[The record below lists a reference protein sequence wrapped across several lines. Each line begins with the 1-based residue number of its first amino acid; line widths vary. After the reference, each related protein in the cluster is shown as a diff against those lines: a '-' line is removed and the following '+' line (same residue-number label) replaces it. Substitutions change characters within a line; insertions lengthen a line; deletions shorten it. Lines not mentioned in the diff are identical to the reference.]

1 MVPLRLVAGKKQK
14 DSTQTLDFNEVRM
27 PRLLSVNVGL
37 PRDVPWNGKT
47 VRTSVWKSPVDG
59 RRMVRKLDI
68 DGDAQADL
76 AGHGGE
82 HRAVFVYQMDSYHY
96 WEHFLGRN
104 DFAFGQFGENFTV
117 EGLADSDV
125 CIGDR
130 YRIGGALFEVTQPR
144 VTCYRVGI
152 RMNEPRMPALLVEHH
167 RPGFYFRVLQEGE
180 VGAGDDIVKIT
191 EGLTDGSER
200 ITVADIDALLYLP
213 GHSSEQLQRAL
224 RVPALSK
231 GWQSSF
237 QAMLQQD
244 LSSKT
249 VVGNPGLADEEPAPA
264 WPGFRPMRV
273 ANVNKESDSVS
284 SFILSPI
291 DEQPLPLFRAG
302 QFVVLRL
309 LVDPGK
315 PPVLRS
321 YSLSDQPATDHFRI
335 SVKSELNGIGS
346 SFLCNRAREGDLLD
360 VSAPRGSFT
369 LRSNQTPVVLL
380 SAGVGATPVMSMLH
394 SLAAERSQQ
403 EIWWIYG
410 ARNRVDHPFAEESRS
425 LLKQLSRGRGY
436 IVYSRPATTDRVGG
450 DFDAPGHIDTALLEK
465 IGVSRG
471 SDFYLCGP
479 PSFLQNMRDGLRNWG
494 VLAANVHTEI
504 FGSLE
509 AITPGMAQVVHTP
522 HLPQGPPGSGPP
534 VSFARSGITAAW
546 DPKFA
551 SLLELAE
558 ACDVPVRWSC
568 RIGVC
573 HTCMTGL
580 IDGSISYN
588 PDPLERPV
596 PGNVLVCCS
605 KPNAGVTLDL

>member
-1 MVPLRLVAGKKQK
+1 VSITGSPASCW
-14 DSTQTLDFNEVRM
+14 DDHM

-37 PRDVPWNGKT
+37 PRDVTWNAKT

-96 WEHFLGRN
+96 WENFLSRN
-104 DFAFGQFGENFTV
+104 DFTFGQFGENFTV
-117 EGLADSDV
+117 EGLLDGEV
-125 CIGDR
+125 CIGER
-130 YRIGGALFEVTQPR
+130 YRIGSAIFEVTQPR

-152 RMNEPRMPALLVEHH
+152 RMNEPRMPALLVAHH

-180 VGAGDDIVKIT
+180 VGAGDDIVKIAD
-191 EGLTDGSER
+191 GLTGGSER
-200 ITVADIDALLYLP
+200 MSVADVDALLYLP
-213 GHSSEQLQRAL
+213 GQSREQLERAL
-224 RVPALSK
+224 RIPALSK
-231 GWQSSF
+231 GWQRSF

-249 VVGNPGLADEEPAPA
+249 VTGNSGLANEEPPPA

-273 ANVNKESDSVS
+273 ANIHKESDSVT
-284 SFILSPI
+284 SFILSPV
-291 DEQPLPLFRAG
+291 DGQHLPICQAG
-302 QFVVLRL
+302 QFIVLRL

-321 YSLSDQPATDHFRI
+321 YSLSDLPAADHFRI

-346 SFLCNRAREGDLLD
+346 SFLCNRTEEGNVLD
-360 VSAPRGSFT
+360 VSAPRGGFT
-369 LRSNQTPVVLL
+369 LRPGDNPVVLL

-394 SLAAERSQQ
+394 SLAAEKSQR
-403 EIWWIYG
+403 EIWWIFG
-410 ARNRVDHPFAEESRS
+410 ARNRADHPFAEESRT
-425 LLKQLSRGRGY
+425 LLRQLSRGRGY
-436 IVYSRPATTDRVGG
+436 IVYSRPAATDQIGA
-450 DFDAPGHIDTALLEK
+450 DFDAAGHIDTALLER
-465 IGVSRG
+465 IGVSQG

-479 PSFLQNMRDGLRNWG
+479 TSFLQNMRDGLRTWG
-494 VLAANVHTEI
+494 VLAENIHTEI

-509 AITPGMAQVVHTP
+509 SITPGMSQVVHTP

-534 VSFARSGITAAW
+534 VSFARSGITVAW

-568 RIGVC
+568 RTGVC
-573 HTCMTGL
+573 HTCTTGL
-580 IDGSISYN
+580 IGGSIVYS
-588 PDPLERPV
+588 PEPLERPA
-596 PGNVLVCCS
+596 PGNVLICCS
-605 KPNAGVTLDL
+605 QPDAGVTLDL

>member
-1 MVPLRLVAGKKQK
+1 
-14 DSTQTLDFNEVRM
+14 M
-27 PRLLSVNVGL
+27 PKLLSVNVGL
-37 PRDVPWNGKT
+37 PRDVTWNGKT
-47 VRTSVWKSPVDG
+47 VRTAVWKSPVDG
-59 RRMVRKLDI
+59 RRTVRKLDI

-82 HRAVFVYQMDSYHY
+82 QRSVFVYQMDSYHY
-96 WEHFLGRN
+96 WEHLLSRS
-104 DFAFGQFGENFTV
+104 DFTFGQFGENFTV
-117 EGLADSDV
+117 EGLPDNEV

-130 YRIGGALFEVTQPR
+130 YRIGDAIFEVTQPR

-180 VGAGDDIVKIT
+180 VGAGDDIAKIS
-191 EGLTDGSER
+191 DGPER
-200 ITVADIDALLYLP
+200 MTVADVDALLYLP
-213 GHSSEQLQRAL
+213 GQSSEQLQRAL
-224 RVPALSK
+224 QIPALSK

-249 VVGNPGLADEEPAPA
+249 SVGNSGLANEEQAPA
-264 WPGFRPMRV
+264 WPGFRQMRV
-273 ANVNKESDSVS
+273 AHINKESDNVTSVV
-284 SFILSPI
+284 LAPI
-291 DEQPLPLFRAG
+291 DGVPLPLFQAG

-309 LVDPGK
+309 LVDSGK

-321 YSLSDQPATDHFRI
+321 YSLSDLPAADHLRI
-335 SVKSELNGIGS
+335 SVKDELNGIGS
-346 SFLCNRAREGDLLD
+346 SFLCNRAHEGDVLD

-369 LRSNQTPVVLL
+369 LRPGQGPVVLL

-394 SLAAERSQQ
+394 ALAAEKSQR

-425 LLKQLSRGRGY
+425 LLKLLSRGRGY
-436 IVYSRPATTDRVGG
+436 FVYSRPTATDHVGT
-450 DFDAPGHIDTALLEK
+450 DFDAPGHMDTALLER
-465 IGVSRG
+465 IGVPQG

-479 PSFLQNMRDGLRNWG
+479 TSFLQDMRDGLRNWG
-494 VLAANVHTEI
+494 VPADNVHTEI

-509 AITPGMAQVVHTP
+509 AITPGMAQIVHTP
-522 HLPQGPPGSGPP
+522 HSPQGPPGSGSP

-568 RIGVC
+568 RTGVC
-573 HTCMTGL
+573 HTCVTGL
-580 IDGSISYN
+580 ISGSIIYN
-588 PDPLERPV
+588 PEPLERPA

-605 KPNAGVTLDL
+605 QPNVGVTLDL

>member
-1 MVPLRLVAGKKQK
+1 
-14 DSTQTLDFNEVRM
+14 M

-37 PRDVPWNGKT
+37 PREVTWNGKT
-47 VRTSVWKSPVDG
+47 VLTSVWKSPVTG

-68 DGDAQADL
+68 DGDAQGDL

-82 HRAVFVYQMDSYHY
+82 QRAVFVYQMDSYHF
-96 WEHFLGRN
+96 WEGFLSRS
-104 DFAFGQFGENFTV
+104 DFTFGQFGENFTV
-117 EGLADSDV
+117 EGLPDSEV

-130 YRIGGALFEVTQPR
+130 YRIGGAIFEVSQPR

-152 RMNEPRMPALLVEHH
+152 RMNEPRMPALLVAQH

-191 EGLTDGSER
+191 DGPER
-200 ITVADIDALLYLP
+200 ISVAEVDALLYLP

-224 RVPALSK
+224 RIPAFSK

-237 QAMLQQD
+237 EAMLQQD

-249 VVGNPGLADEEPAPA
+249 TAGNPGLANEEQAPA
-264 WPGFRPMRV
+264 WPGFRQMRV
-273 ANVNKESDSVS
+273 ANINKESDSVT

-291 DEQPLPLFRAG
+291 DGQPLPVCQAG

-309 LVDPGK
+309 LVDQGK
-315 PPVLRS
+315 PPALRS
-321 YSLSDQPATDHFRI
+321 YSLSDLPAADHFRI

-346 SFLCNRAREGDLLD
+346 SFLCSRIQQGDVLE

-369 LRSNQTPVVLL
+369 LRQTQNPVVLL

-394 SLAAERSQQ
+394 ALAAEKSQR

-410 ARNRVDHPFAEESRS
+410 ARNRGDHPFAEESRS
-425 LLKQLSRGRGY
+425 LLKQLFRGRGY
-436 IVYSRPATTDRVGG
+436 IVYSRPAAIDQVGA
-450 DFDAPGHIDTALLEK
+450 DFDASGHIDTGLLER
-465 IGVSRG
+465 IGVSQT

-479 PSFLQNMRDGLRNWG
+479 SSFLQSMRDGLRNWG
-494 VLAANVHTEI
+494 VLAGNVHTEI

-522 HLPQGPPGSGPP
+522 HVPQGPPGLGPP

-546 DPKFA
+546 DPKFG

-568 RIGVC
+568 RTGVC

-580 IDGSISYN
+580 IGGSIVYN
-588 PDPLERPV
+588 PEPLERPA

-605 KPNAGVTLDL
+605 QPNAGVTLDL

>member
-1 MVPLRLVAGKKQK
+1 
-14 DSTQTLDFNEVRM
+14 M

-37 PRDVPWNGKT
+37 PRDVTWNGKT
-47 VRTSVWKSPVDG
+47 VRTAIWKSPVDG

-96 WEHFLGRN
+96 WERFLGRN
-104 DFAFGQFGENFTV
+104 NFTFGQFGENFTV
-117 EGLADSDV
+117 EGLPDNEV

-130 YRIGGALFEVTQPR
+130 YRIGNATFEVTQPR

-152 RMNEPRMPALLVEHH
+152 RMNEPRMAALLVAHR

-191 EGLTDGSER
+191 DGPER
-200 ITVADIDALLYLP
+200 TSVAEVDALLYLP
-213 GHSSEQLQRAL
+213 GHSRGQLERVL
-224 RVPALSK
+224 RIPALSK

-237 QAMLQQD
+237 QAMLQKD
-244 LSSKT
+244 SSSKT
-249 VVGNPGLADEEPAPA
+249 AAGNPGLANEEQAPA
-264 WPGFRPMRV
+264 WPGFRQMRV
-273 ANVNKESDSVS
+273 ANIKKESDSVT

-291 DEQPLPLFRAG
+291 DGQRLPPFQAG

-309 LVDPGK
+309 HLDPDK

-321 YSLSDQPATDHFRI
+321 YSLSDLPATDHFRI
-335 SVKSELNGIGS
+335 SVKNELNGIGS
-346 SFLCNRAREGDLLD
+346 SFLCNRTRAGDVLD
-360 VSAPRGSFT
+360 VSAPRGTFT
-369 LRSNQTPVVLL
+369 LLPSQSPVVLL

-394 SLAAERSQQ
+394 TLAAEKSQR

-410 ARNRVDHPFAEESRS
+410 ARDRVDHPFAQESRS
-425 LLKQLSRGRGY
+425 LLKELSRGRGY
-436 IVYSRPATTDRVGG
+436 IVYSRPADVDRVGA
-450 DFDAPGHIDTALLEK
+450 DFDAPGRIDTALLER
-465 IGVSRG
+465 IGVPRD

-479 PSFLQNMRDGLRNWG
+479 PSFLQDNRDGLRNWG
-494 VLAANVHTEI
+494 VPAGNVHTEI

-509 AITPGMAQVVHTP
+509 AITPGMAQVAHTP
-522 HLPQGPPGSGPP
+522 HRPQGAPGSGPP

-546 DPKFA
+546 DPKFG

-568 RIGVC
+568 RTGVC

-580 IDGSISYN
+580 IAGSIVYN
-588 PDPLERPV
+588 PEPLERPAL
-596 PGNVLVCCS
+596 GNVLVCCS
-605 KPNAGVTLDL
+605 QPNASITLDL

>member
-1 MVPLRLVAGKKQK
+1 
-14 DSTQTLDFNEVRM
+14 M

-37 PRDVPWNGKT
+37 PRDVTWNGKT
-47 VRTSVWKSPVDG
+47 VRTAVWKSPVTG
-59 RRMVRKLDI
+59 RRMVRRLNI
-68 DGDAQADL
+68 DGDGQGDL

-82 HRAVFVYQMDSYHY
+82 HRAVFVYQMGSYDY
-96 WEHFLGRN
+96 WESFLGRS
-104 DFAFGQFGENFTV
+104 DFTFGQFGENFTV
-117 EGLADSDV
+117 EGLPDNEV

-130 YRIGGALFEVTQPR
+130 YRIGGAIFEVTQPR

-152 RMNEPRMPALLVEHH
+152 RTSEPRMPALLVAHH

-180 VGAGDDIVKIT
+180 VGADDDIVKIA
-191 EGLTDGSER
+191 DGPER
-200 ITVADIDALLYLP
+200 ITVAEVDALLYLP

-224 RVPALSK
+224 QIPALSK

-244 LSSKT
+244 LGST
-249 VVGNPGLADEEPAPA
+249 TTEGNPGLASEEQAPA
-264 WPGFRPMRV
+264 WPGFRQMRV
-273 ANVNKESDSVS
+273 AGIHKESDNVT
-284 SFILSPI
+284 SFVLAPI
-291 DEQPLPLFRAG
+291 DGHSLPLFQAG

-309 LVDPGK
+309 LIGPSDDPDKAPGK

-321 YSLSDQPATDHFRI
+321 YSLSDLPAADHFRI
-335 SVKSELNGIGS
+335 SVKNELKGIGS
-346 SFLCNRAREGDLLD
+346 SFLCNRTQLGDLLD
-360 VSAPRGSFT
+360 VSAPRGTFT
-369 LRSNQTPVVLL
+369 LRPSQCPVVLL

-425 LLKQLSRGRGY
+425 LVKQLSHGRGY
-436 IVYSRPATTDRVGG
+436 VVYSRPAAIDQVGS
-450 DFDAPGHIDTALLEK
+450 DFDAPGHIDAALLER
-465 IGVSRG
+465 IGVSRN

-479 PSFLQNMRDGLRNWG
+479 SSFLQSMRDGLRNWG
-494 VLAANVHTEI
+494 VLAENVHTEI

-509 AITPGMAQVVHTP
+509 GITPGKAQVVHTP

-546 DPKFA
+546 DRKFA

-568 RIGVC
+568 RAGVC

-580 IDGSISYN
+580 IGGSITYN
-588 PDPLERPV
+588 PEPLEKPA

-605 KPNAGVTLDL
+605 QPNVGVTLDL

>member
-1 MVPLRLVAGKKQK
+1 
-14 DSTQTLDFNEVRM
+14 M

-37 PRDVPWNGKT
+37 PRDVAWNGKT
-47 VRTSVWKSPVDG
+47 VRTAVWKSPVTG

-82 HRAVFVYQMDSYHY
+82 HRSVFVYQMDSYHY
-96 WEHFLGRN
+96 WERFLGRN
-104 DFAFGQFGENFTV
+104 DFSFGQFGENFTV
-117 EGLADSDV
+117 EGLPDNGV
-125 CIGDR
+125 CIGDQ
-130 YRIGGALFEVTQPR
+130 YRIGNAIFEVTQPR

-152 RMNEPRMPALLVEHH
+152 RMNEPRMAALLVAHH

-191 EGLTDGSER
+191 DGPER
-200 ITVADIDALLYLP
+200 ISVAEVDALLYLP

-224 RVPALSK
+224 RIPALSK

-244 LSSKT
+244 SSSKT
-249 VVGNPGLADEEPAPA
+249 VAGNPGLANEEQAPA
-264 WPGFRPMRV
+264 WPGFRQMRV
-273 ANVNKESDSVS
+273 GRIHKESDNVT
-284 SFILSPI
+284 SFVLAPI
-291 DEQPLPLFRAG
+291 DGQHLPVFQAG

-321 YSLSDQPATDHFRI
+321 YSLSDLPGADQFRI

-346 SFLCNRAREGDLLD
+346 SFLCNRTQAGDVLD
-360 VSAPRGSFT
+360 VSAPRGNFT
-369 LRSNQTPVVLL
+369 LRPGQNPVVLL

-394 SLAAERSQQ
+394 ALAAERSPR
-403 EIWWIYG
+403 EVWWIYG
-410 ARNRVDHPFAEESRS
+410 ARNRAGHPFAEESRS

-436 IVYSRPATTDRVGG
+436 IVYSRPAAIDQVGA
-450 DFDAPGHIDTALLEK
+450 DFDAPGHIDTALLER
-465 IGVSRG
+465 IGVLQG

-479 PSFLQNMRDGLRNWG
+479 SSFLQNMRDGLRNWG
-494 VLAANVHTEI
+494 VLAGSVHTEI

-522 HLPQGPPGSGPP
+522 HLPVGPPGSGPP
-534 VSFARSGITAAW
+534 VSFARSGITATW
-546 DPKFA
+546 DPKFG

-568 RIGVC
+568 RTGVC

-580 IDGSISYN
+580 IDGSIIYN
-588 PDPLERPV
+588 PEPLERPA
-596 PGNVLVCCS
+596 PGSVLVCCS
-605 KPNAGVTLDL
+605 QPNAGVTLDL